1 MKGLKISLLIAA
13 QFFIASSLFADIYE
27 WTDANGVKYFTN
39 YAPPDNAKL
48 LMKTEEVPYDEAA
61 DIERMETEQQDQL
74 ELERQEI
81 AEREAELER
90 KVAEADRR
98 LTALH
103 RQAERI
109 EREAEEWPDEAADDA
124 YIDSSYDSYGS
135 YGYYPGY
142 YTYPRKQRWYYRGNY
157 GGIYYQKP
165 YFKSHHRYRHSKKKY
180 YGHHKKRFVKNK
192 HFPTRHFRSHPKQRH
207 GKHHYRSQGRRHN
220 GRSHFNRGRIGFS
233 RR

>member
-61 DIERMETEQQDQL
+61 DIERMEAEQQDQL

-90 KVAEADRR
+90 KLAEAERR
-98 LTALH
+98 LAALD
-103 RQAERI
+103 RQAESI
-109 EREAEEWPDEAADDA
+109 EREAEEWSDGSADDA
-124 YIDSSYDSYGS
+124 YIDSDYGS

-142 YTYPRKQRWYYRGNY
+142 YTYPRKQRWYYRGHS
-157 GGIYYQKP
+157 GGIYYHKP
-165 YFKSHHRYRHSKKKY
+165 YYKSHHRYRHYKNNY
-180 YGHHKKRFVKNK
+180 YGNHKKRFVKNK
-192 HFPTRHFRSHPKQRH
+192 HFPKRHFRSYSKQRH
-207 GKHHYRSQGRRHN
+207 VKHHYRSQGRRHY
-220 GRSHFNRGRIGFS
+220 GRSHFNQGRIGSGRF
-233 RR
+233 R